1 MTQPEKKKRDGATP
15 FDQVDLQLPVET
27 IHLKFVPWNFEA
39 RFKKMA
45 RVHQWWG
52 VVPRDKLGY
61 GPYIFSPL
69 SSPLCGKQM
78 NPKSPF
84 HLPAN

>member
-39 RFKKMA
+39 RFKKW
-45 RVHQWWG
+45 RVCINDGGWCHG
-52 VVPRDKLGY
+52 TNLDTVH
-61 GPYIFSPL
+61 IFFHRYL
-69 SSPLCGKQM
+69 H
-78 NPKSPF
+78 PF
-84 HLPAN
+84 VANK